1 MAASESRGRAI
12 SQSDSHFQ
20 QPHARTVKAYYDL
33 SRCPP
38 TFDVVSFLMRIAAVA
53 GADAV
58 EIGILPGPV
67 GGFRDDNLWPHSI
80 AERVHM
86 RDHVAVPMCR
96 MLPGATVTLYSERPA
111 VSGFGVG
118 EYSMD
123 MRFFVEAMAQG
134 VRPLRPAA
142 DRPKRPDLIT
152 ITLRE
157 CAHWSPR
164 NSNLPEWI
172 GAARAM
178 RAAGLDV
185 VFVRD
190 TLFADSPVEDF
201 ATDPQA
207 SRDLDARGALYRSA
221 KCNLFVN
228 NGPAAFAM
236 ACDAPVVMLKPT
248 CESLGGCYSAARYQ
262 AIGVP
267 PGGQMPGSPPHQRM
281 VWREDTV
288 GEILNATWDFLEI
301 A

>member
-1 MAASESRGRAI
+1 MK
-12 SQSDSHFQ
+12 
-20 QPHARTVKAYYDL
+20 VYYDL

-38 TFDVVSFLMRIAAVA
+38 TFDVVSFLMRV
-53 GADAV
+53 GAFKPDAV

-86 RDHVAVPMCR
+86 RDNVAVPMCR
-96 MLPGATVTLYSERPA
+96 MLPGATVTVHSTRLA
-111 VSGFGVG
+111 GVSGFGVG

-172 GAARAM
+172 AAARAL
-178 RAAGLDV
+178 RADGLDV
-185 VFVRD
+185 MFVRD
-190 TLFADSPVEDF
+190 TLFADDPVEDF

-236 ACDAPVVMLKPT
+236 ACDAPVIMLKPT
-248 CESLGGCYSAARYQ
+248 CETLGGCYGAARYR
-262 AIGVP
+262 AIGVT
-267 PGGQMPGSPPHQRM
+267 PGEQMPGSPPHQRM
-281 VWREDTV
+281 IWREDMAA
-288 GEILNATWDFLEI
+288 EILNATRQFLRET
-301 A
+301 